1 MERLSRIMGGVY
13 ARNWFIQ
20 VRWRPESSG
29 VMMVGSNDPGIE
41 GLPVVVLI
49 HGLGRQ
55 SEAAN

>member
-1 MERLSRIMGGVY
+1 MGGVY